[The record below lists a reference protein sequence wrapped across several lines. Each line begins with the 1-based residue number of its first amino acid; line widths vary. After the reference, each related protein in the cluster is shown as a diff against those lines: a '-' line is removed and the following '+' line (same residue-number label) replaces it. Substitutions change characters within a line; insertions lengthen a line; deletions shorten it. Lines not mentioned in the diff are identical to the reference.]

1 MSDCC
6 LPNLGCLSIP
16 ILSTNVAGN
25 TGAPGAAATI
35 AVGTV
40 TTVNPG
46 DPATVTNVGT
56 SGAAIFDFE
65 IPEGAAGTPGGN
77 GVDGVSRLYS
87 MPIDFFSSTIIN
99 NWVQQHDVAIP
110 ANTLLGDGDA
120 LVVNLVSMYLIQNTI
135 PANLFKAQR
144 RIRWGVGTTVGVSC
158 TLSPL
163 SQEIYMFTASTSFQY
178 NTKLEIIKTSAT
190 TALCRVTSDMNIAS
204 LSTSDIG
211 YQQYT
216 YQRSLTGLD
225 FTVLNTIYTDL
236 YQAVV
241 NQVYFKSITIDKISA
256 V

>member
-6 LPNLGCLSIP
+6 LPNLGCLAIP
-16 ILSTNVAGN
+16 ILSTNVLGP
-25 TGAPGAAATI
+25 PGP
-35 AVGTV
+35 VGTNGVGIASTFYDPLTGIV
-40 TTVNPG
+40 TFTYTDGTTSTTG
-46 DPATVTNVGT
+46 DIRGP
-56 SGAAIFDFE
+56 I
-65 IPEGAAGTPGGN
+65 GGN
-77 GVDGVSRLYS
+77 GPQGIGGVSRLYS
-87 MPIDFFSSTIIN
+87 MPVDFFSSTTIN
-99 NWVQQHDVAIP
+99 SWVQQHDVAIP

-120 LVVNLVSMYLIQNTI
+120 LVVNLVSMYLIQNT
-135 PANLFKAQR
+135 AVADLFKAQR
-144 RIRWGVGTTVGVSC
+144 RIRWGVGTSVGVSC
-158 TLSPL
+158 TLSP
-163 SQEIYMFTASTSFQY
+163 SIQEIYMFTANTSFQY

-216 YQRSLTGLD
+216 YQRNLTGLD

>member
-16 ILSTNVAGN
+16 IESTNVLGPPGPAGTN
-25 TGAPGAAATI
+25 G
-35 AVGTV
+35 VGI
-40 TTVNPG
+40 TTAFYNPVDG
-46 DPATVTNVGT
+46 TLLLNYTDGSSQNVGVVQ
-56 SGAAIFDFE
+56 GAI
-65 IPEGAAGTPGGN
+65 GGN
-77 GVDGVSRLYS
+77 GPEGIAGVSRLYS
-87 MPIDFFSSTIIN
+87 MPVDFFSATLVN
-99 NWVQQHDVAIP
+99 QWVQQHDVAIP
-110 ANTLLGDGDA
+110 ANTLIGDGDA
-120 LVVNLVSMYLIQNTI
+120 LVVNLVSMYLIQNTAI
-135 PANLFKAQR
+135 ADLFKAQR
-144 RIRWGVGTTVGVSC
+144 RIRWGVGTSVGTSC

-163 SQEIYMFTASTSFQY
+163 SQEIYMFTANTSFQY

-190 TALCRVTSDMNIAS
+190 TALCRVSSDMNIAS

-216 YQRSLTGLD
+216 YQIILTGLD